1 MHSPRK
7 ELFADVLLG
16 NPGFLSFG
24 GFCCFCFYLAAGF
37 LRSSD
42 RLKLS
47 VTPHCRAGVYFPE
60 LLGPRTLVF
69 RIPDPMWEAWPK
81 GEV

>member
-7 ELFADVLLG
+7 ELFVWETLG
-16 NPGFLSFG
+16 FYHFD
-24 GFCCFCFYLAAGF
+24 FFFYLVAGF

-47 VTPHCRAGVYFPE
+47 VTPHCRAGVYFLE
-60 LLGPRTLVF
+60 CLGPRTLVF
-69 RIPDPMWEAWPK
+69 RIPNPIWEARPT
-81 GEV
+81 G